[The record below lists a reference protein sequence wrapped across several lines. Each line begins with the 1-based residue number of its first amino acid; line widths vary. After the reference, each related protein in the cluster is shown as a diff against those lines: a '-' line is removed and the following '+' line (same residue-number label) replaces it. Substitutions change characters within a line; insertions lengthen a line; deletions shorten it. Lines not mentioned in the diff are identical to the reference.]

1 MKIPRQPKFDSGEA
15 GGDHLATFLKGTLPL
30 KGANSSQTSVMFQ
43 KGISP
48 TDHLEKLSREA
59 QQLASEKDKNKIDD
73 STIVG
78 LIKRK
83 VLVQAK

>member
-1 MKIPRQPKFDSGEA
+1 MVQND
-15 GGDHLATFLKGTLPL
+15 
-30 KGANSSQTSVMFQ
+30 
-43 KGISP
+43 ISP
-48 TDHLEKLSREA
+48 KDNLEKQVREA